1 MRKFLLMML
10 GAVMTL
16 PAFARDFTY
25 EYKGQTLT
33 YTVLDENA
41 KTVETKVGASWNKP
55 GNTVSGELIIPAK
68 VTDGEDIFKVTSI
81 GKYAFS
87 NCAGLTSV
95 SIPESVTSI
104 GEGALES
111 CTGLTSVSIPE
122 SVTSI
127 GEYAFREC
135 TGLTS
140 ISIPDGVTSIGEC
153 AFE

>member
-1 MRKFLLMML
+1 MRKILLMML

-41 KTVETKVGASWNKP
+41 KTVETKVGKSWSRP
-55 GNTVSGELIIPAK
+55 GNDVAGELIIPAK

-87 NCAGLTSV
+87 NCSGLTSV
-95 SIPESVTSI
+95 SISEGVSSI
-104 GEGALES
+104 GDCAFYE
-111 CTGLTSVSIPE
+111 CTGLTSVSIPA
-122 SVTSI
+122 SVTYWRICLHRLQRSKK
-127 GEYAFREC
+127 
-135 TGLTS
+135 S
-140 ISIPDGVTSIGEC
+140 
-153 AFE
+153 